1 MIFTYLTKKFY
12 INIFTVFFIF
22 FLDRISKLY
31 VIYLHDKRFGGD
43 LFSSDYLNINLI
55 WNEGIAFGLFAF
67 EESEFYNF
75 LTLFI
80 SLIISVIIYMVIKSN
95 GLKRF
100 ALLMIIGGALGNL
113 YDRVVFLAVPDFIDF
128 HIGNFHWFTFNIAD
142 IFISVGVI
150 FMILLEFIDNNKE
163 KRKEEKKNYT
173 NYFFF
178 SFFIRLPIIAKIYC
192 PNKKSWW

>member
-128 HIGNFHWFTFNIAD
+128 HIENFHWFTFNIAD

-150 FMILLEFIDNNKE
+150 FMILLEFIDNNKD
-163 KRKEEKKNYT
+163 
-173 NYFFF
+173 
-178 SFFIRLPIIAKIYC
+178 KI
-192 PNKKSWW
+192 NE

>member
-1 MIFTYLTKKFY
+1 MILTYLTKKFY

-128 HIGNFHWFTFNIAD
+128 HME
-142 IFISVGVI
+142 IFIGLHS
-150 FMILLEFIDNNKE
+150 ILQ
-163 KRKEEKKNYT
+163 
-173 NYFFF
+173 
-178 SFFIRLPIIAKIYC
+178 IYLFL
-192 PNKKSWW
+192 